1 MEIARACYS
10 ISKLKAAADMVK
22 TINWSVKRKNEHF
35 AKYIEISMQAII

>member
-22 TINWSVKRKNEHF
+22 AINWSSGKLF
-35 AKYIEISMQAII
+35 ANTLTKTRMKGEM